1 MAVLRQNY
9 YDVWMLTSTFDLD
22 LERMRQAIS
31 ATFAR
36 RDTVIPT
43 QVPDGLSDAF
53 AGDPGKQRQWNAF
66 VGTLTGPVPQLDRVV
81 ADLRDG
87 LMPVLT
93 TR

>member
-1 MAVLRQNY
+1 
-9 YDVWMLTSTFDLD
+9 MLTSTFGLD
-22 LERMRQAIS
+22 PERMRQAIS

-36 RDTVIPT
+36 RNTAIPN

-53 AGDPGKQRQWNAF
+53 AGDLAKQRQWNAF
-66 VGTLTGPVPQLDRVV
+66 VRNLTGPVPHLDRVV
-81 ADLRDG
+81 AALRDG